1 MSRMPRLR
9 AAALA
14 GVLVLVHASASAQ
27 HQGHASVPA
36 DGDSVPLF
44 HDLGTYSK
52 PISTRVPA
60 AQRYFDQGVRL
71 LYGFNHMEA
80 MLAFREAARLDP
92 GCAICWWGVATS
104 YGPDINQEM
113 NEERWRA
120 AASAMSSAQQLSHAA
135 APWER
140 AYIQAAVQ
148 RFIPLPDFGDADEVA
163 RVRKAQN
170 EAYAAAMGELAR
182 TYHDDPD
189 AATWYAESLLDLAP
203 WKQWSP
209 DGRRPEP
216 RTMDAVNALSGVLA
230 RWPDHPGA
238 NHFYIH
244 AVEASAAPDSAMRS
258 AERLA
263 ALMPG
268 ASHIVHMPSHIYL
281 RVGRYHDA
289 AMANVRAVRADT
301 AYLRTRR
308 ALGRY
313 PRYFAHN
320 LEFLWSAAGM
330 SGERALSLRTAR
342 DQSREWPADSARTW
356 PNTQHFLTTPWVVMV
371 RFGMWDEMLREPAPP
386 RDLNFA
392 RGAWHYARGF
402 AFARKGRFDSADVN
416 LARLNEIVTGRD
428 SVSPQSINSGREL
441 LRLASYT
448 LDGEL
453 QAARGQRQMGRR
465 LAALSAL
472 RAAVATQDGL
482 SYDEPPPFYFPA
494 RHSLG
499 AVLLQ
504 FGQAAEAEEVYR
516 RDLAELEGGAVV
528 PNRNPLNGW
537 SLFGLAQALE
547 AQGKPAGEVRRR
559 FEEAWRHA
567 DRDVRITSSRF

>member
-1 MSRMPRLR
+1 MSPFRTVAI

-14 GVLVLVHASASAQ
+14 LAHPDANAQ
-27 HQGHASVPA
+27 HQHHQSAATPIAAS
-36 DGDSVPLF
+36 DSVPLF
-44 HDLGTYSK
+44 DNLGTYSK
-52 PISTRVPA
+52 PIRTGVPA

-80 MLAFREAARLDP
+80 MLAFREAGRLDAT
-92 GCAICWWGVATS
+92 CAICWWGVATT
-104 YGPDINQEM
+104 YGPDINQEL
-113 NEERWRA
+113 NQERWRQA
-120 AASAMSSAQQLSHAA
+120 AEAIANATRLIGSA

-140 AYIQAAVQ
+140 AYIEAAYV
-148 RFIPLPDFGDADEVA
+148 RFLPLPNFGDTAQVRRTRVA
-163 RVRKAQN
+163 QDS
-170 EAYAAAMGELAR
+170 AYANAMRRVME
-182 TYHDDPD
+182 TYPDDPD

-203 WKQWSP
+203 WNQWSR
-209 DGRRPEP
+209 DGREP
-216 RTMDAVNALSGVLA
+216 RPGTMDAVNALRRVIV
-230 RWPDHPGA
+230 RWPNHPGA

-244 AVEASAAPDSAMRS
+244 AVEASSDPGAAMPS

-268 ASHIVHMPSHIYL
+268 ASHMVHMPSHVFL
-281 RVGRYHDA
+281 RMGRYHDA
-289 AMANVRAVRADT
+289 AMANQAAVRADT
-301 AYLRTRR
+301 AYLRTRQ

-330 SGERALSLRTAR
+330 AGERAVSLGAAR
-342 DQSREWPADSARTW
+342 DQSREWPADSVRRW

-371 RFGMWDEMLREPAPP
+371 RFGMWDEMLGEPAPP
-386 RDLNFA
+386 ADLKFA

-402 AFARKGRFDSADVN
+402 ALVRRGRFAEARDN
-416 LARLNEIVTGRD
+416 LARLNDIISIAGAD
-428 SVSPQSINSGREL
+428 SVPSQSINSGREL

-453 QAARGQRQMGRR
+453 QAAQGQR
-465 LAALSAL
+465 LAALAAL
-472 RAAVATQDGL
+472 RSAVATQDNL
-482 SYDEPPPFYFPA
+482 RYDEPPPFYFPA

-504 FGQAAEAEEVYR
+504 YNLPAEAEQVYR
-516 RDLAELEGGAVV
+516 TDLAQFDGGAII

-537 SLFGLAQALE
+537 SLLGLVQALE
-547 AQGKPAGEVRRR
+547 AQTKPAGDVRAQ
-559 FEEAWRHA
+559 FEQAWRHA
-567 DRDVRITSSRF
+567 DVRITSSRY